1 MACVGLAKADMMY
14 MLRYINTRVNIALTT
29 SACDKKKT
37 KKQKKNQIDSVSMI
51 TTGNV
56 CSFSN
61 FRLSFERSVKSW
73 IFSSGKLNFIAK
85 LLTFWLRL
93 IFSTPKSGK
102 SVMRTHLLRL

>member
-14 MLRYINTRVNIALTT
+14 MLRYINTRVNIAFTT
-29 SACDKKKT
+29 SACDKKK
-37 KKQKKNQIDSVSMI
+37 KQKKKQIDSVSMI

-61 FRLSFERSVKSW
+61 FRLSFERSLESW
-73 IFSSGKLNFIAK
+73 IFLYGKLNFIAK